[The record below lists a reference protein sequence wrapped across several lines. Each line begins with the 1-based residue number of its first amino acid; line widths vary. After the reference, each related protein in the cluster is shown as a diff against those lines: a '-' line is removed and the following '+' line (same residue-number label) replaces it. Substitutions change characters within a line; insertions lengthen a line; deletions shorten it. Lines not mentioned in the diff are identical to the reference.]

1 MSLEITNS
9 LKGALGELYYK
20 EGCDQKGWAYLS
32 VENINN
38 GSEDGVF
45 TFKKGFHRIRVR
57 IPKDLHS
64 ELELVSHPTNESQ
77 ENPSFVFDFLACKV
91 GTKEHYDKII
101 ENPQLCWAEIKTGK
115 GDFSQNQ
122 IDILSLIKLPLA
134 IFHIE
139 DVLVPPQE
147 IDIAWDIK
155 SGKEWLEE
163 FEDSSE
169 S

>member
-1 MSLEITNS
+1 MSLEITNA

-20 EGCDQKGWAYLS
+20 EGCVQKGWAYLS

-38 GSEDGVF
+38 GSDDGIYV
-45 TFKKGFHRIRVR
+45 FKKGFHRIRVR
-57 IPKDLHS
+57 IPESLNK
-64 ELELVSHPTNESQ
+64 ELELVSHPTNESV

-91 GTKEHYDKII
+91 GTKDRYDTII
-101 ENPQLCWAEIKTGK
+101 ENPQLCWAEIKTGNS
-115 GDFSQNQ
+115 DLTDNQ
-122 IDILSLIKLPLA
+122 VEMLNHIQLPLA

-139 DVLVPPQE
+139 DVLVSPDE

-163 FEDSSE
+163 FDEDE
-169 S
+169 Y